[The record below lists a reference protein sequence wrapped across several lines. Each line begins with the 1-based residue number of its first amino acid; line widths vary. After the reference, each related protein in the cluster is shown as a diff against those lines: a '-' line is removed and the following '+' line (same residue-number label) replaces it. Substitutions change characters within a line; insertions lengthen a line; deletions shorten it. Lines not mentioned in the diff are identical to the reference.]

1 MILVT
6 GGSGFIGSHTVRA
19 LTDLG
24 ESCVLIQ
31 RRSAE
36 VPFHLVDLPVVS
48 ERADV
53 TDLDALRAVGAR
65 YKITGIVHLAG
76 YPAPRGSVGGI
87 EATEDLLRG
96 LINVVRVASEWEVG
110 RIGLAS
116 TIGVY
121 SGVQHVG
128 PLTEDMPVL
137 LTAPH
142 PIPRSKKIGELL
154 GEQFA
159 ESTGIEII
167 NLRIS
172 GTWGPAGHEDPFF
185 AAPALIHA
193 AASRSPLNLSGL
205 LVQPHLGDG
214 LDLCYVKDTGRAI
227 ALLQVAEH
235 LNYRTY
241 NVASGRLTQTRTS
254 SRQSAPSNPTSTS
267 NSPTAPLAPATRS
280 TSPACTTTPATSPST
295 TLPVPYPT
303 TSHGCEQVTAAERT
317 SSIAYPFC
325 AHDHCFADRYSGL
338 WGCPQTLDVRE
349 SRDAPMCCRG
359 ARSGDFV
366 SK

>member
-19 LTDLG
+19 LAHFG
-24 ESCVLIQ
+24 ESCVIMQ

-36 VPFHLVDLPVVS
+36 VPLYLADLPVVS
-48 ERADV
+48 ELADV

-96 LINVVRVASEWEVG
+96 FFNIVRVASEWDVR
-110 RIGLAS
+110 RIGIAS

-121 SGVQHVG
+121 GGVQHVG
-128 PLTEDMPVL
+128 PLTEDTPVL

-154 GEQFA
+154 GEQLA

-193 AASRSPLNLSGL
+193 AASRSPLDLSSL

-227 ALLQVAEH
+227 ALLQVVDR
-235 LNYRTY
+235 LRYRTY
-241 NVASGRLTQTRTS
+241 NVASGRLTTNADVIDAIRNIEPGVTLELPQG
-254 SRQSAPSNPTSTS
+254 
-267 NSPTAPLAPATRS
+267 ATRPGNPLDI
-280 TSPACTTTPATSPST
+280 TRLYDDAGYQPE
-295 TLPVPYPT
+295 YD
-303 TSHGCEQVTAAERT
+303 TARAAADY
-317 SSIAYPFC
+317 IAWLR
-325 AHDHCFADRYSGL
+325 AGN
-338 WGCPQTLDVRE
+338 
-349 SRDAPMCCRG
+349 SR
-359 ARSGDFV
+359 
-366 SK
+366 

>member
-19 LTDLG
+19 LADLG
-24 ESCVLIQ
+24 ESCVIIQ
-31 RRSAE
+31 RRSGE
-36 VPFHLVDLPVVS
+36 VPVYLADLPVVS
-48 ERADV
+48 EQADV

-65 YKITGIVHLAG
+65 HKITGIVHLAG

-96 LINVVRVASEWEVG
+96 FFNIVRVASEWDVR

-137 LTAPH
+137 LTASH
-142 PIPRSKKIGELL
+142 PIPRLKKIGELL
-154 GEQFA
+154 GEQLA

-193 AASRSPLNLSGL
+193 AASRSPLDLSGQ
-205 LVQPHLGDG
+205 LVQPHLG
-214 LDLCYVKDTGRAI
+214 
-227 ALLQVAEH
+227 AEH
-235 LNYRTY
+235 LHYRTY
-241 NVASGRLTQTRTS
+241 NVASGRLTTNADIIDAIRTLQPGLNLELPQGATGPGNPLDITRLHDDTS
-254 SRQSAPSNPTSTS
+254 YQPEYDTARAAADYIAWLRAGNSR
-267 NSPTAPLAPATRS
+267 
-280 TSPACTTTPATSPST
+280 
-295 TLPVPYPT
+295 
-303 TSHGCEQVTAAERT
+303 
-317 SSIAYPFC
+317 
-325 AHDHCFADRYSGL
+325 
-338 WGCPQTLDVRE
+338 
-349 SRDAPMCCRG
+349 
-359 ARSGDFV
+359 
-366 SK
+366 

>member
-19 LTDLG
+19 LADLG
-24 ESCVLIQ
+24 EPCVTIQ

-36 VPFHLVDLPVVS
+36 VPVHLADLPVVA
-48 ERADV
+48 EQADV
-53 TDLDALRAVGAR
+53 ADLDALRTVGAR
-65 YKITGIVHLAG
+65 HTITGIVHLAG

-87 EATEDLLRG
+87 ESTEDLLRG
-96 LINVVRVASEWEVG
+96 LINVVRVASEWDVR

-121 SGVQHVG
+121 GGVQHIG

-154 GEQFA
+154 GEQLA
-159 ESTGIEII
+159 EATGIEII

-172 GTWGPAGHEDPFF
+172 GTWGPTGHEDPFF

-193 AASRSPLNLSGL
+193 AANRSPLDLSGL
-205 LVQPHLGDG
+205 LRQPHVGDG

-227 ALLQVAEH
+227 ALLQLAGH
-235 LNYRTY
+235 LNHRTY
-241 NVASGRLTQTRTS
+241 NVASGRLTTNTDIIDAIRTVDPDVDLALPDGPARPGNPLDITRLHDDTGYQPEYDIA
-254 SRQSAPSNPTSTS
+254 RATADYIAWLRAG
-267 NSPTAPLAPATRS
+267 NS
-280 TSPACTTTPATSPST
+280 
-295 TLPVPYPT
+295 
-303 TSHGCEQVTAAERT
+303 H
-317 SSIAYPFC
+317 
-325 AHDHCFADRYSGL
+325 
-338 WGCPQTLDVRE
+338 
-349 SRDAPMCCRG
+349 
-359 ARSGDFV
+359 
-366 SK
+366 

>member
-19 LTDLG
+19 LAHLG
-24 ESCVLIQ
+24 ESCVIMR

-36 VPFHLVDLPVVS
+36 VPLYLADLPVVS
-48 ERADV
+48 EQADV

-96 LINVVRVASEWEVG
+96 LLNVVRVASEWEVG

-116 TIGVY
+116 TLGVY

-128 PLTEDMPVL
+128 PLTEDTPVL

-154 GEQFA
+154 GEQLA

-193 AASRSPLNLSGL
+193 AASRSPLDLSGL

-227 ALLQVAEH
+227 ALLQVAER
-235 LNYRTY
+235 LRYRTY
-241 NVASGRLTQTRTS
+241 NVASGRLTTNADVIDAIRSLQPGLNLELP
-254 SRQSAPSNPTSTS
+254 QG
-267 NSPTAPLAPATRS
+267 ATR
-280 TSPACTTTPATSPST
+280 
-295 TLPVPYPT
+295 
-303 TSHGCEQVTAAERT
+303 HGNPLDITRLHDDTGYQPEYDTARAVADY
-317 SSIAYPFC
+317 IAWLR
-325 AHDHCFADRYSGL
+325 AGN
-338 WGCPQTLDVRE
+338 
-349 SRDAPMCCRG
+349 SR
-359 ARSGDFV
+359 
-366 SK
+366 